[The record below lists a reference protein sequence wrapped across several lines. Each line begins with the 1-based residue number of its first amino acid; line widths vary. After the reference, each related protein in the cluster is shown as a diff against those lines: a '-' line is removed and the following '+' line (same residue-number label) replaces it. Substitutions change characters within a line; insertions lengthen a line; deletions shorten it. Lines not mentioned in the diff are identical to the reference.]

1 MIACFPDQKVID
13 LNNAI
18 SDCPSFAFASV
29 VDTHSF
35 TARDLGTTRYI
46 LMQTKRERTTSDPL
60 LETFYTSSMQ
70 LIRSD
75 EVPPMKRDGILW
87 HSGVGGIRDFGS
99 LIKIHVFFAND
110 TFWNIFKHLTVV
122 D

>member
-1 MIACFPDQKVID
+1 MLISVSIGRDAGGCAVEVPCGSLMVYID
-13 LNNAI
+13 A
-18 SDCPSFAFASV
+18 DKTR
-29 VDTHSF
+29 THN
-35 TARDLGTTRYI
+35 
-46 LMQTKRERTTSDPL
+46 SDPL
-60 LETFYTSSMQ
+60 LETFHTSSMQ

-110 TFWNIFKHLTVV
+110 TFWNIFKHLTAVV
-122 D
+122 VVRTVVHPRIIGVYVLV

>member
-1 MIACFPDQKVID
+1 
-13 LNNAI
+13 
-18 SDCPSFAFASV
+18 
-29 VDTHSF
+29 
-35 TARDLGTTRYI
+35 
-46 LMQTKRERTTSDPL
+46 MQTKRERTTSDPL

-110 TFWNIFKHLTVV
+110 TFWNIFKQSTVYILYFYLLYIYILQ
-122 D
+122 